1 VANLPRM
8 GIGNTSTVIAG
19 RTPHAGR
26 SLPALA
32 PKLPTLCV
40 MLCALTLAGCA
51 ANSAPRESAADPIRA
66 AADPHRYAGLR
77 IRRPDR
83 ALLAPQPVPDCEL
96 RAPESSKILDPDQL
110 ARLKLD
116 YERQCYKRAEESA
129 RNRLKLLQASGSCE
143 IEPVRHSRPAE
154 STN

>member
-19 RTPHAGR
+19 RAPHAVR
-26 SLPALA
+26 SLSALA
-32 PKLPTLCV
+32 PRLLTVCAI
-40 MLCALTLAGCA
+40 LCALTLAGCA
-51 ANSAPRESAADPIRA
+51 ANSAQREPRTEPVRA
-66 AADPHRYAGLR
+66 PEDSHRYSELR

-83 ALLAPQPVPDCEL
+83 ALLKPQPVPDCEL
-96 RAPESSKILDPDQL
+96 RAPESAKVLDPDQM

-116 YERQCYKRAEESA
+116 YERQCYKRAEESV

-143 IEPVRHSRPAE
+143 IEPARRSRPAQ
-154 STN
+154 SAN

>member
-1 VANLPRM
+1 MANLPSI

-19 RTPHAGR
+19 RTRRAGR
-26 SLPALA
+26 CLPVLA
-32 PKLPTLCV
+32 PKLPTLCA

-51 ANSAPRESAADPIRA
+51 SNSAQREPGAEPVRA

-83 ALLAPQPVPDCEL
+83 ALLTPQPVPDCEL
-96 RAPESSKILDPDQL
+96 RAPESSKVLDPDQM

-116 YERQCYKRAEESA
+116 YERQCYKRAEESV
-129 RNRLKLLQASGSCE
+129 RSRLKLLQASGSCE
-143 IEPVRHSRPAE
+143 IEPARRSRPAE
-154 STN
+154 QAN

>member
-1 VANLPRM
+1 MPRM